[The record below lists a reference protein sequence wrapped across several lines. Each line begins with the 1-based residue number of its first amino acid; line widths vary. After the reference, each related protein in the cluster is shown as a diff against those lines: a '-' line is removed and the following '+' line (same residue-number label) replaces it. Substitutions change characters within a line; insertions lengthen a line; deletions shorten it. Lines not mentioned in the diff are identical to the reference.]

1 MRKENTITYRVCNIK
16 IYQTYLHP
24 ILSYI
29 IIYYLCAMPNFK
41 WCSLGI
47 FKKTKCRN
55 IATEVQLDLPGAWLS
70 WPPKPSCG
78 RKRRLCEDPSRTCQ
92 EHFPPRRI
100 PGRQRV
106 WGDTLDTLPTSD
118 CNIAMTMSSKN
129 INLCQ
134 IKVFLSN
141 NSSYTQAFLNYL
153 NQKKLIKDINPIKT
167 PCFLAIIFPPHQS
180 ILKPSPPPKKKVPPP
195 LPAINIDPTL
205 QWHFVGCVAETL
217 PTSRRPREDPR
228 RCAARLPR
236 LRPRRCEG
244 NGDEAPVPGRLE
256 GGELSFLNFRGLSL
270 QQKLLNLWK
279 QRKNWKISSHLV
291 GKRWMGTHYFEAYPC
306 QTNFTHWTWVE
317 TWVETWWNIML
328 LSLSPFWHFAPTK
341 FEFVARAW
349 RHVPCFLGFSREGYS
364 ACGDMQGSQHWAAG
378 VDSASGRT
386 MFCTC
391 YNGSWIH
398 ESIYNHWKTLHDPK
412 ELIVKRPSFANTL
425 GKKRKWCL
433 WEEFISLKGS
443 NHPHL
448 GYIPLRSLLHHPPTR
463 VILRDQAGKCWC
475 KAELFKVIMMLSS
488 QMFWAFYHH

>member
-180 ILKPSPPPKKKVPPP
+180 ILKPSPPPKKKSSPSSPCNKYWSHSSVTFRRMRCRNSS
-195 LPAINIDPTL
+195 NISQAAWGSSSL
-205 QWHFVGCVAETL
+205 RRK
-217 PTSRRPREDPR
+217 TSKATATEVR
-228 RCAARLPR
+228 
-236 LRPRRCEG
+236 
-244 NGDEAPVPGRLE
+244 
-256 GGELSFLNFRGLSL
+256 
-270 QQKLLNLWK
+270 
-279 QRKNWKISSHLV
+279 
-291 GKRWMGTHYFEAYPC
+291 GKRRRSSS
-306 QTNFTHWTWVE
+306 TWKAGR
-317 TWVETWWNIML
+317 WW
-328 LSLSPFWHFAPTK
+328 A
-341 FEFVARAW
+341 
-349 RHVPCFLGFSREGYS
+349 
-364 ACGDMQGSQHWAAG
+364 
-378 VDSASGRT
+378 
-386 MFCTC
+386 
-391 YNGSWIH
+391 
-398 ESIYNHWKTLHDPK
+398 
-412 ELIVKRPSFANTL
+412 
-425 GKKRKWCL
+425 
-433 WEEFISLKGS
+433 
-443 NHPHL
+443 
-448 GYIPLRSLLHHPPTR
+448 
-463 VILRDQAGKCWC
+463 
-475 KAELFKVIMMLSS
+475 
-488 QMFWAFYHH
+488 